1 MSDPNRETAILGF
14 LIGVVGFLAVVVSL
28 LIGELYGLFDQ

>member
-1 MSDPNRETAILGF
+1 MSDPEKETAVLGF
-14 LIGVVGFLAVVVSL
+14 WIGVVGFLAVVVSL